1 MMEMA
6 DVLDT
11 VAATVEPHRGTG
23 RVADYIPA
31 LAEVD
36 PKGFGMSV
44 VTVDGDM
51 FNVGQAE
58 HRFSLQ
64 SVTKVMSLT
73 LALDILGEPFW
84 QRSGREPSGDPFNSL
99 VQLEHENGIPRNPL
113 INAGA
118 LISTD
123 VLVSRYGRDG
133 AVAAILQFA
142 SGLAGGEPVRIDSR
156 VAASERDT
164 GFRNAALANFIR
176 SFGNLHNPPED
187 VLHVYYHQC
196 ALEMSCKGL
205 ARAMLFLAGRG
216 TDPLTG
222 RQVVTER
229 RARRINAVMMTC
241 GHYDAS
247 GDFAFH
253 VGLPGKSG
261 VGGGIIAIAPGQL
274 SVAVWSP
281 GLSPQG
287 NSLVG
292 SMALEKFT
300 ALTGLSIF

>member
-1 MMEMA
+1 MDIA
-6 DVLDT
+6 AALND
-11 VAATVEPHRGTG
+11 VAAAIEPDRGTG
-23 RVADYIPA
+23 KVANYIPA

-36 PKGFGMSV
+36 PNCFGMSV
-44 VTVDGDM
+44 VTVSGEC
-51 FNVGQAE
+51 FAVGQAD
-58 HRFSLQ
+58 HPFSLQ

-73 LALDILGEPFW
+73 LALETLGDPFW
-84 QRSGREPSGDPFNSL
+84 ARSGREPSGDPFNSL

-133 AVAAILQFA
+133 AVDAILQFA
-142 SGLAGGEPVRIDSR
+142 TELADGEPVRIDSR
-156 VAASERDT
+156 VAASERET

-176 SFGNLHNPPED
+176 SFGNLKNPPED
-187 VLHVYYHQC
+187 VLHVYFHQC

-205 ARAMLFLAGRG
+205 SRAMLYLANRG
-216 TDPLTG
+216 TDPMSG
-222 RQVVTER
+222 RQVVSER
-229 RARRINAVMMTC
+229 RARRINAIMMTC

-261 VGGGIIAIAPGQL
+261 VGGGIIAIAPGKL

-292 SMALEKFT
+292 SLALEKFT
-300 ALTGLSIF
+300 TQTGLSIF